1 LMKIS
6 RSTSISSIIR
16 EDYVDKNETNVAN
29 ETNEATSTNSS

>member
-16 EDYVDKNETNVAN
+16 EDYVDTNVA
-29 ETNEATSTNSS
+29 NEATSTNSS